1 MKNTKE
7 KVKLDEVLKYLFST
21 SNKVLIK
28 LLNGVFDENFNED
41 EVSLTVANNEFIED
55 TLEVI
60 RGDMFFEISS
70 NDNKK
75 ACYHLEFQTK
85 NDNTMVVRMFEYG
98 FKKGKENSVINQEN
112 VKTIYLPKQKVIFF
126 EENKNIKNSLDLNI
140 VFPNEENV
148 LYRVDVIKYWEFSD
162 EELIKK
168 KMYPLIPLQ
177 LFNLR
182 KELEK
187 SQSKHDIKR
196 LNELSHIAKSLAIRL
211 ANESKEL
218 FDSNEILGEDFHKML
233 LAINN
238 LIEYLN
244 RNYLN
249 DSRLEEEVNTM
260 TKTLYDPE
268 VEKRGIEKGIQQ
280 GIEKGIQQGIID
292 ERLKN
297 AKNLLDILD
306 DETISIKLNLK
317 LETVKKLRA
326 ESMN

>member
-1 MKNTKE
+1 MENTRD

-28 LLNGVFDENFNED
+28 LLNGVFDEDFKED
-41 EVSLTVANNEFIED
+41 EVSLTVSNNEFIED
-55 TLEVI
+55 TLDVI
-60 RGDMFFEISS
+60 RGDMFFEIKS
-70 NDNKK
+70 NENKK

-85 NDNTMVVRMFEYG
+85 NDSSMVVRMFEYG
-98 FKKGKENSVINQEN
+98 FKKGKENSGTNLGHI
-112 VKTIYLPKQKVIFF
+112 KTIYLPKQKVIFF
-126 EENKNIKNSLDLNI
+126 EENKNIKDYLELNI
-140 VFPNEENV
+140 VFPSEESV
-148 LYRVDVIKYWEFSD
+148 LYRVDVMKYWEFTD
-162 EELIKK
+162 EELIRK

-182 KELEK
+182 KELQK
-187 SQSKHDIKR
+187 AQSSNDMKR
-196 LNELSHIAKSLAIRL
+196 MNELSHIAKSLAIRL

-218 FDSNEILGEDFHKML
+218 FDNHEILGEDFHRML

-249 DSRLEEEVNTM
+249 DNKLEDEVNTM

-280 GIEKGIQQGIID
+280 GMQQGMEKGIMHNKL
-292 ERLKN
+292 EN
-297 AKNLLDILD
+297 AKNLLDVLD
-306 DETISIKLNLK
+306 DETISIKLGLE
-317 LETVKKLRA
+317 LETVKKLRL
-326 ESMN
+326 ENMN